1 MALGSACCA
10 GGRSGRVWHQCKTG
24 SSRVAGGWVYVQLAQ
39 EQGQRV
45 ARRRFWVWVYVLA
58 QEQGQRVARRRFWLG
73 RRGYSQPLGGI
84 GTPQVELV
92 SSLWLRGRV
101 DPPQREV

>member
-1 MALGSACCA
+1 
-10 GGRSGRVWHQCKTG
+10 
-24 SSRVAGGWVYVQLAQ
+24 VARRRFWVWVYVLAQ